1 MYDTIGLRLDGVGLD
16 GVAQLSHRLANV
28 TETLNHSTGETKLS
42 GNVGNMHVIAS
53 AAAVHVLGSLAKY
66 YLPDNTYTLTRK
78 DTKEAMEKLSD
89 DMGMNLGT
97 AHVTRMDVAANFMM
111 RHHPQAYFAVL
122 GDCPRMN
129 RKPCGSSLYYNNQGE
144 RKARTMIFYDKS
156 KEVDGREGVM
166 PDVYAGRNLLR
177 YEMRWLSRLP
187 QQLKETAVIG
197 AMLYNEHFYH
207 KVVQH
212 WGDNYFNIRKQKDT
226 DMGAVKNIK
235 TAGDISDFIN
245 GYAIS
250 RLSQEEIDMLFGMVK
265 KGSKADRIAVYRAK
279 QKLRQLKA
287 KAYGTEG
294 DDLARELDGEVRQ
307 ILKEKR

>member
-1 MYDTIGLRLDGVGLD
+1 
-16 GVAQLSHRLANV
+16 
-28 TETLNHSTGETKLS
+28 
-42 GNVGNMHVIAS
+42 MHVSAS
-53 AAAVHVLGSLAKY
+53 AAAVYVCGSLAKF

-78 DTKEAMEKLSD
+78 DIKEAMEKLSD
-89 DMGMNLGT
+89 DIGMNMGT
-97 AHVTRMDVAANFMM
+97 AHVTRMDAAANFMV
-111 RHHPQAYFAVL
+111 RHHPQAYFAIL

-156 KEVDGREGVM
+156 KEVDGRDGVM
-166 PDVYAGRNLLR
+166 PDVYVGRNLLR
-177 YEMRWLSRLP
+177 YEMRLLSRLP
-187 QQLKETAVIG
+187 QQLKEDDVTG
-197 AMLYNEHFYH
+197 AMLYDRSVYS
-207 KVVQH
+207 KVIQL
-212 WGDNYFNIRKQKDT
+212 WGDNYFNIRKQKAT

-245 GYAIS
+245 GYALS
-250 RLSQEEIDMLFGMVK
+250 RLPQEEIDMLFGMVK
-265 KGSKADRIAVYRAK
+265 TGSKADRIAVYRAK

-294 DDLARELDGEVRQ
+294 DDLANELDGEVRQ